1 MVYDVIK
8 TGKDVFVIPFKMNDC
23 KALKLCD
30 PMPEFDTIEK
40 CKLCG
45 RML

>member
-8 TGKDVFVIPFKMNDC
+8 TERNVFLIPSKMNDC
-23 KALKLCD
+23 TELRLCD
-30 PMPEFDTIEK
+30 PIPEFDTIEK

>member
-8 TGKDVFVIPFKMNDC
+8 TNKYAYLIPSKMNEC
-23 KALKLCD
+23 KELRLCD
-30 PMPEFDTIEK
+30 PVPEFYTIEK

-45 RML
+45 IML

>member
-1 MVYDVIK
+1 MVCDVIK
-8 TGKDVFVIPFKMNDC
+8 TGKNVYLIPSKMNECDA
-23 KALKLCD
+23 KRLCD

>member
-8 TGKDVFVIPFKMNDC
+8 TESNVYLIPAKMNEC

-30 PMPEFDTIEK
+30 PSPEFDTIEK

>member
-1 MVYDVIK
+1 MPYDVIK
-8 TGKDVFVIPFKMNDC
+8 TESNVFLIPSKMNEC
-23 KALKLCD
+23 KSDRLCD